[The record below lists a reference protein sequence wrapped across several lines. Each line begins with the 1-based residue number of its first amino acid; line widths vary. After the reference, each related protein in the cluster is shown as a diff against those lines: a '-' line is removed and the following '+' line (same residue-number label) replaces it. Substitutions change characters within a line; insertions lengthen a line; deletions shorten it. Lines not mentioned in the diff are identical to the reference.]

1 MGSMIRKD
9 FFREIR
15 HTFSRFLSILILV
28 ALAVAFFSGLR
39 STAPDMKRTGDEYLD
54 SLHLADIQIM
64 SNLGLTQDDI
74 AALAEQ
80 ENILLC
86 IERCWGIG
94 R

>member
-74 AALAEQ
+74 ASLAEQ
-80 ENILLC
+80 ENILAA
-86 IERCWGIG
+86 
-94 R
+94 